1 MESTGVTHGAHTRTE
16 LRKFGLTVGLA
27 FCVLAAI
34 ARWRGHAPASAVL
47 AALGVAL
54 ITGGLAAP
62 AALAPVE
69 RAWMGMAHAISKV
82 TTPIFMGIVYFVVLT
97 PVGLLRRALGKN
109 PLRHRAREDSYW
121 VDRGSEPA
129 SDLKRQF

>member
-1 MESTGVTHGAHTRTE
+1 MAE
-16 LRKFGLTVGLA
+16 LVFGNCLLYWPSLLCFSVPSA
-27 FCVLAAI
+27 CE
-34 ARWRGHAPASAVL
+34 RWA